1 MGWRTY
7 LVMYFGTNGVKTS
20 EIAKKLS
27 KLGFVTKLGG
37 VDFIYEWNDKQPT
50 KEDAL
55 GLGDRVA
62 DVLAGSGAVFNLDTH
77 D

>member
-20 EIAKKLS
+20 EIAKKLG
-27 KLGFVTKLGG
+27 KLGFETKLGG
-37 VDFIYEWNDKQPT
+37 VDFVYEWKEKVPA

-55 GLGDRVA
+55 ALGDKVA
-62 DVLAGSGAVFNLDTH
+62 EILGGSGAVFNLDTH